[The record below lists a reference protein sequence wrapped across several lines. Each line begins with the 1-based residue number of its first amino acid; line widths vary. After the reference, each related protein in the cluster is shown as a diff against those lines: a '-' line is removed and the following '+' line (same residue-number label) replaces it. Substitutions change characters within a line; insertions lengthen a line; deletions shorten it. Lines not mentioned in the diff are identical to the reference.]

1 VESII
6 GKSVSGET
14 GSVFV
19 TPQLFERITSS
30 ERNLIAIDTP
40 RGADVL
46 EQFRQFS
53 VRSGNSIYAWAETGG
68 LSSLRES
75 GMSVSGS
82 TRLPDALRYVQ
93 GGLHF
98 GVFLFL
104 ELNAHIRFSPARAQV
119 LALLRQIARGRGSG
133 GAARKIVLIDVH
145 VTLSEGIDEMME
157 RIADE
162 PLGPRRIRLR
172 DGRWIV

>member
-1 VESII
+1 MI
-6 GKSVSGET
+6 GQSVSGET

-19 TPQLFERITSS
+19 TSQLFERITSS

-46 EQFRQFS
+46 EQFRQFA
-53 VRSGNSIYAWAETGG
+53 VRSGNSIYAWNDASG
-68 LSSLRES
+68 LTSLRES

-98 GVFLFL
+98 GVFLFH
-104 ELNAHIRFSPARAQV
+104 ELHAQIRFSPARAQV
-119 LALLRQIARGRGSG
+119 LAMLRQVARGRGSG
-133 GAARKIVLIDVH
+133 GAARKIVLIDTH
-145 VTLSEGIDEMME
+145 VSLSEGLDELMD
-157 RIADE
+157 RIADA
-162 PLGPRRIRLR
+162 PSGPRRIKLR
-172 DGRWIV
+172 DGRWVT